1 MNKTRGKL
9 LALSAAGLLAA
20 LLLPVQVAALTL
32 MGVCFLGALI
42 ILYHHMEELTDLSR
56 GSPKM
61 LTLRAITIFDFVV
74 VALCI
79 LVVVLL
85 QTGRL
90 ERTEHGEEMFT
101 ILLVLV
107 LLVVLGNL
115 APKIPLN
122 RHTGLRLPWTVGDEE
137 TWIVA
142 HRILGYLSLPLS
154 LLYLAGVALSL
165 DVGWLTLG
173 VLLLWVGVPGVF
185 SYLFFRKKWMV

>member
-1 MNKTRGKL
+1 MTGRERALVPMNKTRGKL

-42 ILYHHMEELTDLSR
+42 ILYRHMEELTDLSR

-74 VALCI
+74 VAL
-79 LVVVLL
+79 
-85 QTGRL
+85 
-90 ERTEHGEEMFT
+90 
-101 ILLVLV
+101 
-107 LLVVLGNL
+107 
-115 APKIPLN
+115 
-122 RHTGLRLPWTVGDEE
+122 
-137 TWIVA
+137 
-142 HRILGYLSLPLS
+142 
-154 LLYLAGVALSL
+154 SL
-165 DVGWLTLG
+165 DVRWLTLG